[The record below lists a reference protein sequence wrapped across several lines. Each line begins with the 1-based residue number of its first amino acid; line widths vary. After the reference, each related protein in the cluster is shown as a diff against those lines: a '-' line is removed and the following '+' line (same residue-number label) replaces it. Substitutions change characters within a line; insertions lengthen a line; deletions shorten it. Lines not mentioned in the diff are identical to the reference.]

1 MAKQTNETEQIE
13 HTIKNYFTKEQ
24 IIESNRYKFRKD
36 ILNVL
41 LESGKTYTL
50 DEVDRLLENFMKG
63 KVK

>member
-13 HTIKNYFTKEQ
+13 QTIKNYFTKEQ
-24 IIESNRYKFRKD
+24 IIESNRYKSRKD